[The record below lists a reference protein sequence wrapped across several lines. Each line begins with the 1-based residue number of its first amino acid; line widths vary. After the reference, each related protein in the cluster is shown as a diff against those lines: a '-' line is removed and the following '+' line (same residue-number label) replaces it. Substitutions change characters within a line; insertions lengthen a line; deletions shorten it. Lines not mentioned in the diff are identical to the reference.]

1 MMKNGKKI
9 FFVMYYDHLLKLL
22 SSTFF
27 SEGAHGYDPEKVQ
40 EMRPFFLAYGPSFKS
55 NFTHTHPINIVD
67 IYPLMCEILSVEAAP
82 NNGTLSEVK
91 ELLITP
97 PAEKLSLSNLKEKL
111 FETTGITCK
120 LPYKTH
126 VQVGCNSH
134 ENFMVEH
141 LYNLTFRKG
150 LCLTVVI

>member
-1 MMKNGKKI
+1 MIKTTLIN
-9 FFVMYYDHLLKLL
+9 
-22 SSTFF
+22 FF

-134 ENFMVEH
+134 EHFMVEH
-141 LYNLTFRKG
+141 VYNLTFRKG

>member
-1 MMKNGKKI
+1 
-9 FFVMYYDHLLKLL
+9 
-22 SSTFF
+22 
-27 SEGAHGYDPEKVQ
+27 
-40 EMRPFFLAYGPSFKS
+40 MRPFFLAYGPSFKS

-67 IYPLMCEILSVEAAP
+67 IYPLMCEILRVEAAP

-120 LPYKTH
+120 LPYQTH
-126 VQVGCNSH
+126 VYLGCNSH
-134 ENFMVEH
+134 EKFMLVPVH
-141 LYNLTFRKG
+141 VYNLSFEKEKG
-150 LCLTVVI
+150 LVFDSSDLMLSILPYT

>member
-1 MMKNGKKI
+1 
-9 FFVMYYDHLLKLL
+9 
-22 SSTFF
+22 
-27 SEGAHGYDPEKVQ
+27 
-40 EMRPFFLAYGPSFKS
+40 
-55 NFTHTHPINIVD
+55 
-67 IYPLMCEILSVEAAP
+67 MCEILSVETAP

-126 VQVGCNSH
+126 VQVGCTGNSH
-134 ENFMVEH
+134 EHFMVEH
-141 LYNLTFRKG
+141 VCNLTFRKG